1 MAPKRRIRKRTP
13 STSKLN
19 LTPKMVH
26 KRKLKSALVAKAK
39 QTKAQR
45 KPKGAHRTP
54 SPSSRKQQQNESRT
68 STKSSPARGPGRPT
82 RFDQDEES
90 FLRNVPEQLKQYAF
104 RPGHP
109 PTPGGGRPKD
119 TPSLTTRLRGLLAT
133 PIEGRAHPKGKAR
146 VTYADELMSLALQAA
161 RRGDYRF
168 FEHIYSR
175 VEGKIPDH
183 VVLEQVQQMLGQES
197 EKLTSELVKIV
208 GEVALEELGVKRA
221 AVLSEKLSTR
231 ITEKLGVKDAGR
243 RAS

>member
-13 STSKLN
+13 HRSKLN
-19 LTPKMVH
+19 LTAKKVH
-26 KRKLKSALVAKAK
+26 KRRLKDALLTKAK
-39 QTKAQR
+39 RTKEKR
-45 KPKGAHRTP
+45 RSPKGAPASSPQRNKP
-54 SPSSRKQQQNESRT
+54 SDNASR
-68 STKSSPARGPGRPT
+68 SPARGSGRPS
-82 RFDQDEES
+82 RFDQDEET

-104 RPGHP
+104 RPGNQMAKGH
-109 PTPGGGRPKD
+109 GRPKD
-119 TPSLTTRLRGLLAT
+119 SVGLTTRLRGLLAT
-133 PIEGRAHPKGKAR
+133 PIEGRAHPKGKAK

-183 VVLEQVQQMLGQES
+183 VVIEEVQQMVAQES
-197 EKLTSELVKIV
+197 EKLTAELVRIV